1 MATPRRLVFGEVADL
16 YDRHRPAY
24 PPALIDDLIA
34 GAGLRD
40 GDRVLE
46 VGAGT
51 GKATTMVAARGLRV
65 LAIEPSP
72 NMAGIARR
80 NTAGDPNVEIAES
93 DFEHWDPGDQ
103 RFPML
108 YSAQAWHWIDPERKY
123 GLARRALIPGGLL
136 AAFWNRAAWDSTELR
151 SALIAV
157 YQRLVPDMPTDG
169 PMHPANP
176 SPGRDDDDW
185 TAELAGV
192 AGFADLAARS
202 YRWSQEYTAT
212 EFAGMLGTL
221 SETRLLE
228 PGIRT
233 RLLATVSDTVAAHG
247 GTMTMPIVT
256 HLHTA
261 RAA

>member
-24 PPALIDDLIA
+24 PPALIDDLVA

-40 GDRVLE
+40 GQRVLE

-51 GKATTMVAARGLRV
+51 GKATAMVAARGLRV
-65 LAIEPSP
+65 VAIEPSP
-72 NMAGIARR
+72 SMAAIARR
-80 NTAGDPNVEIAES
+80 HCAGDLNVEIVES
-93 DFEHWDPGDQ
+93 DFEHWDPGGEH
-103 RFPML
+103 FPLL

-157 YQRLVPDMPTDG
+157 YQRLVPDMPADG

-185 TAELAGV
+185 AGELAGV
-192 AGFADLAARS
+192 SGFADLTRRS
-202 YRWSQEYTAT
+202 YRWSQQYTAT
-212 EFAGMLGTL
+212 EFAGLLGTL
-221 SETRLLE
+221 SETRLLGSE
-228 PGIRT
+228 VRA
-233 RLLATVSDTVAAHG
+233 RLLAAVTDTVDTHG
-247 GTMTMPIVT
+247 GTITMPIVT
-256 HLHTA
+256 YLHTA

>member
-24 PPALIDDLIA
+24 PPALIDDLLA

-40 GDRVLE
+40 GHRVLE

-51 GKATTMVAARGLRV
+51 GKATAMVAARGVRV

-72 NMAGIARR
+72 SMAAIARR
-80 NTAGDPNVEIAES
+80 NCGADPNVEIVES
-93 DFEHWDPGDQ
+93 DFEQWDSGGE
-103 RFPML
+103 RFPLL
-108 YSAQAWHWIDPERKY
+108 YAAQAWHWIDPQRKY

-151 SALIAV
+151 NALIAV
-157 YQRLVPDMPTDG
+157 YERLVPDMPTDG

-176 SPGRDDDDW
+176 APGADEDDW
-185 TAELAGV
+185 AAELAGV
-192 AGFADLAARS
+192 SGFDDLTRRS
-202 YRWSQEYTAT
+202 YRWGQQYTAT
-212 EFAGMLGTL
+212 EFAGLLATL
-221 SETRLLE
+221 SETRLLDPE
-228 PGIRT
+228 VRG

-247 GTMTMPIVT
+247 ATMTMPIVT
-256 HLHTA
+256 YLHTA